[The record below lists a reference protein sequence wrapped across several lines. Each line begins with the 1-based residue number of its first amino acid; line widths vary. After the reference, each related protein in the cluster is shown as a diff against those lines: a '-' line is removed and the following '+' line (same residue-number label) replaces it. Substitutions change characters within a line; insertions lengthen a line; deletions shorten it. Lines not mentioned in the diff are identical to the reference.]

1 MKMKRLLYI
10 LILFFLL
17 QVVVGVYVY
26 IAGNFFYNW
35 FSSYG
40 GVCFTQSFNTL
51 LMYFLFP
58 LMSLKYIQNEKPFDS
73 VKMSM
78 PVKGKFLYI
87 IGGICVLMFSSIM
100 MFQQINEQIPIPGF
114 LAEFQTMLDDLQRQS
129 EKTYELLLNVSTPR
143 RLFITIV
150 VAAVIPAVCEELFFR
165 GWLQT
170 QAGRFVNHH
179 IAVWVV
185 ALLFAALHLQYKLII
200 PQLLMG
206 ALFGYVF
213 YYTDSLWGS
222 VIIHFVNNCA
232 TVVVT
237 YLNYNGVVDFDFT
250 FDNNTITYLF
260 GAVSTIAIL
269 FLITLLQ
276 KISSNKKSLVGT
288 N

>member
-1 MKMKRLLYI
+1 MKRLLYI

-17 QVVVGVYVY
+17 QVVVGAYVYV
-26 IAGNFFYNW
+26 AGVYFSGW
-35 FSSYG
+35 LSSYG

-51 LMYFLFP
+51 LMYFVFP
-58 LMSLKYIQNEKPFDS
+58 LMSLKYIQKEKPFES
-73 VKMSM
+73 VRMSR
-78 PVKGKFLYI
+78 PVTGKSLYAI
-87 IGGICVLMFSSIM
+87 AGICVLMFSSIM
-100 MFQQINEQIPIPGF
+100 MFQQINDGMPLPGF
-114 LAEFQTMLDDLQRQS
+114 LAEYQAMLDDMQRQS
-129 EKTYELLLNVSTPR
+129 EKIYGLLLNVSTCG
-143 RLFITIV
+143 RLFTTIL

-179 IAVWVV
+179 IAIWVV

-213 YYTDSLWGS
+213 YYTDSLWSS

-237 YLNYNGVVDFDFT
+237 YLNYNGVVDFDLT
-250 FDNNTITYLF
+250 ARNNIMIYLC
-260 GAVSTIAIL
+260 GAVSTVLIL
-269 FLITLLQ
+269 LLVMLLSKTGSRKNIQ
-276 KISSNKKSLVGT
+276 VKTI
-288 N
+288 